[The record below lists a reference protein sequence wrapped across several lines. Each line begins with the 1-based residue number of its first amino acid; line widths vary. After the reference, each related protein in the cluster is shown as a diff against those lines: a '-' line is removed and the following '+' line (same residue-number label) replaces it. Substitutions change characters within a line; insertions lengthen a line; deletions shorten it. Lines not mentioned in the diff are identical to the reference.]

1 MAVITC
7 PECGA
12 KFEVPNPDCES
23 VFCPYCGIQ
32 FDIAPFV
39 RYAYASQQ
47 PKHAKTKSVHKKWE
61 AYDELDHESNAYHT
75 GYAAAKGIKFY
86 RANKRKCNIA
96 ILVLVAFLFFFGSY
110 SSAKHERQQAL
121 SAHQAELAQLQ
132 REQIAYSHLAQ
143 GEVQMPDIEID
154 PSTATDYRIVKQ
166 DLEDAG
172 FTNITTEPVAD
183 LNNTVTARYNAVIE
197 VTVDGVPR
205 MNVGEWYKMDVPIV
219 ITYHT
224 VGDTIL
230 TPEQQAHSILQG
242 LLHGKAED

>member
-12 KFEVPNPDCES
+12 KIEVPNPDCES

-32 FDIAPFV
+32 FDVAPFV
-39 RYAYASQQ
+39 RYTSASQQ
-47 PKHAKTKSVHKKWE
+47 PKYAKPESVHKKQRS
-61 AYDELDHESNAYHT
+61 YDEPDHESNAYYT

-86 RANKRKCNIA
+86 RANKRKCIITA
-96 ILVLVAFLFFFGSY
+96 VVLIIFFFVGGT
-110 SSAKHERQQAL
+110 AL
-121 SAHQAELAQLQ
+121 SNHAAKQQEQRRHQAELAQLQ

-172 FTNITTEPVAD
+172 FINITTQPVAD

-230 TPEQQAHSILQG
+230 TPEQQAHSIIEG
-242 LLHGKAED
+242 LLHGKQD

>member
-39 RYAYASQQ
+39 RYTSASQQ
-47 PKHAKTKSVHKKWE
+47 PKHAKAASAHKNRRS
-61 AYDELDHESNAYHT
+61 YDEADQESNAYYT

-86 RANKRKCNIA
+86 RANKRMCLITA
-96 ILVLVAFLFFFGSY
+96 VVLIIFFFVGGTALLNHA
-110 SSAKHERQQAL
+110 AKQQEQRR
-121 SAHQAELAQLQ
+121 HQAELAQLQ

-143 GEVQMPDIEID
+143 GAVQMPDIEID

-172 FTNITTEPVAD
+172 FINITTQPVAD

-230 TPEQQAHSILQG
+230 TPEQQAHSIIEG
-242 LLHGKAED
+242 LLHGKQD